1 MKIVVV
7 ILKNRSEHQYRATV
21 NITNYRCWYLLRVPI
36 TVYQHMFH
44 RTTLCMNIQSTMMTS
59 YGRKSAM
66 IKKHSSNCKSMLSWD
81 ATFLFVALL
90 IRALFLFSLTPWF
103 VSVRSFEVKHSG
115 ITSISNKIGMK
126 SSSFICS
133 TMTDCFA
140 TTEAARKRLT
150 NDEILNG
157 ASKTTQLL
165 LQKPPDQNCRQTN
178 FHETRQI
185 SAPTKVKTLYE
196 ILGTVP
202 TATKKELKRKYLLMA
217 KLTHP
222 DALISQQKNEC
233 TLHMFPDFTEV
244 VDAYQILSNPL
255 ERKKYDRTLHSTQV
269 IEMLV
274 LLGDICIGT
283 TLTVAEIT
291 TTIVWVTLMV
301 ILQPVA
307 IQVSTEL
314 FYLSTGIDESGS
326 HA

>member
-1 MKIVVV
+1 
-7 ILKNRSEHQYRATV
+7 
-21 NITNYRCWYLLRVPI
+21 
-36 TVYQHMFH
+36 
-44 RTTLCMNIQSTMMTS
+44 MNVQTTMMTS
-59 YGRKSAM
+59 YGSKSAM
-66 IKKHSSNCKSMLSWD
+66 IKKHSLNCKSMWSWD
-81 ATFLFVALL
+81 ATLFLIVALL
-90 IRALFLFSLTPWF
+90 VRALFLFSLTPRF

-115 ITSISNKIGMK
+115 VTLISKKFGMK
-126 SSSFICS
+126 SSTFLRS
-133 TMTDCFA
+133 TMADCFA

-150 NDEILNG
+150 NAEILNG

-165 LQKPPDQNCRQTN
+165 LQSSPDQKCRQTN
-178 FHETRQI
+178 FDETSQI
-185 SAPTKVKTLYE
+185 SAPTKGKTLYE

-202 TATKKELKRKYLLMA
+202 NATKAELKRQYLLMA

-222 DALISQQKNEC
+222 DALISQQKNEY

-244 VDAYQILSNPL
+244 VDAYQTLSNPL
-255 ERKKYDRTLHSTQV
+255 ERKKYYRTLHSTQV
-269 IEMLV
+269 IQILV

-301 ILQPVA
+301 ILQPIA

-326 HA
+326 HSL